1 MVDGE
6 IIQNVNA
13 VATIKTGVITI
24 KRNKKNPFSKDG
36 SISYRRIID
45 TFENTVK
52 IQVKE
57 GVHQ

>member
-13 VATIKTGVITI
+13 VATIKTGVIMI
-24 KRNKKNPFSKDG
+24 KRKKNPFSKDG

>member
-1 MVDGE
+1 MLKLQPVN
-6 IIQNVNA
+6 QN
-13 VATIKTGVITI
+13 
-24 KRNKKNPFSKDG
+24 NKKNKNPFSNDG
-36 SISYRRIID
+36 SIDYNKIRD